1 MMVVDV
7 TAGRDSSLLLSAP
20 CVLFE
25 QRYDFGTGQTTA
37 NYDVSQDGQRFLMV
51 KDDSDSGRL
60 NVVLDWFDE
69 LKRLTGK

>member
-20 CVLFE
+20 RVLFE